1 MNTTHYTTNE
11 QLAHNEGLTIHTMPS
26 MASMIAL
33 FEDLGSEADAYE
45 FEDDDG
51 MLAEDMQAYEAL
63 LATQIED
70 L

>member
-1 MNTTHYTTNE
+1 
-11 QLAHNEGLTIHTMPS
+11 
-26 MASMIAL
+26 MIAL